1 MFQIG
6 ETVSKYMPSINLQGF
21 YSEKVGEEL
30 LSQFTSKNTLEKKG
44 AQLEKSLNTVTI
56 GQTSKIEKIN
66 KFTDKD
72 VSVYKVNISYSI
84 ENDNRTSELVFLI
97 KSLR

>member
-1 MFQIG
+1 
-6 ETVSKYMPSINLQGF
+6 MPSINLQGF